1 MAACRKDRLPWPYCS
16 GAILLAFG
24 TTSDQMLAMFVNVL
38 IVEENPQAMA
48 FMERVVRESFSD
60 ELNIAK
66 AHDLDSALKMVG
78 RPAAESHASEPPW
91 RFDIMLID
99 LDLPDGNALKLLAE
113 VSIHPS
119 RKIVTT
125 LYADDEHLF
134 PALLQGADGYLLK
147 EDRFEVLVEAL
158 QKIVRG
164 KPPLSPAIARRMLAH
179 FREDTRDPES
189 LTSSEI
195 DVLTHVSKGFTVKE
209 IANLMKIRWTAVN
222 EHISSVCKK
231 LSASVRAS
239 GPTP

>member
-1 MAACRKDRLPWPYCS
+1 
-16 GAILLAFG
+16 
-24 TTSDQMLAMFVNVL
+24 MLAMSVNVL

-60 ELNIAK
+60 DLNIAR
-66 AHDLDSALKMVG
+66 ADDLESALGVVRG
-78 RPAAESHASEPPW
+78 AAAASAAEAPPAQ

-99 LDLPDGNALKLLAE
+99 LDLPDGSALTLLSE
-113 VSIHPS
+113 VSSHPS

-134 PALLQGADGYLLK
+134 PALMQGADGYLLK
-147 EDRFEVLVEAL
+147 EDRFEVLIETL

-179 FREDTRDPES
+179 FRQDAQDPEV
-189 LTSSEI
+189 LTSTEM
-195 DVLTHVSKGFTVKE
+195 DVLTHLSKGFTAKE
-209 IANLMKIRWTAVN
+209 IANLMKIRWTGVN

-231 LSASVRAS
+231 LSASVRAI
-239 GPTP
+239 GPAQ

>member
-1 MAACRKDRLPWPYCS
+1 MAR
-16 GAILLAFG
+16 GATLLAFVI
-24 TTSDQMLAMFVNVL
+24 TSDQMLAMSVNVL
-38 IVEENPQAMA
+38 IVEENPQAME

-60 ELNIAK
+60 DLIIEK
-66 AHDLDSALKMVG
+66 AYDLGSARRLVDSPSARV
-78 RPAAESHASEPPW
+78 PQSQ
-91 RFDIMLID
+91 RFDIMLVD
-99 LDLPDGNALKLLAE
+99 LDLPDGCALKLLSE
-113 VSIHPS
+113 VASHPC
-119 RKIVTT
+119 RKVVTT

-147 EDRFEVLVEAL
+147 ENRFEVLVEAL

-179 FREDTRDPES
+179 FRQDAPDPEA
-189 LTSSEI
+189 LTPSEI

-231 LSASVRAS
+231 LSASGRAS
-239 GPTP
+239 DPAR

>member
-1 MAACRKDRLPWPYCS
+1 
-16 GAILLAFG
+16 
-24 TTSDQMLAMFVNVL
+24 MLAMSVNFL

-66 AHDLDSALKMVG
+66 AHDLDSARRLVEG
-78 RPAAESHASEPPW
+78 TSTIAAQSK

-113 VSIHPS
+113 ASIHPS

-179 FREDTRDPES
+179 FRQDARDPES

-195 DVLTHVSKGFTVKE
+195 EVLTHASKGFTVKE

-222 EHISSVCKK
+222 EYISSVCKK

>member
-1 MAACRKDRLPWPYCS
+1 MS
-16 GAILLAFG
+16 
-24 TTSDQMLAMFVNVL
+24 VNVL
-38 IVEENPQAMA
+38 IVEENPQALS

-60 ELNIAK
+60 DLNIVQ
-66 AHDLDSALKMVG
+66 AHDLDSALEMVG
-78 RPAAESHASEPPW
+78 CLSPDSHPTRALQ

-99 LDLPDGNALKLLAE
+99 LDLPDGNALNLLTA
-113 VSIHPS
+113 VSSHPS

-179 FREDTRDPES
+179 FRQDASDPEALS
-189 LTSSEI
+189 ATET
-195 DVLTHVSKGFTVKE
+195 DVLTHLSKGFTVKE
-209 IANLMKIRWTAVN
+209 VANLMKLRWTAVN
-222 EHISSVCKK
+222 EHVSSVCKK
-231 LSASVRAS
+231 LSASVRVA
-239 GPTP
+239 GPTS